1 MLDRLTYEDFKNYSG
16 KTFTLEGMGGQVEMQ
31 LLDVRRSPYPGLPNQ
46 RHPFA
51 ILFTAPAK
59 PELGNRMY
67 NIRHPGRG
75 MIEGIFITPIVPP
88 PEFIQQTREIR
99 FYEAIFN

>member
-1 MLDRLTYEDFKNYSG
+1 MLDSLTYEDFENFRG
-16 KTFTLEGMGGQVEMQ
+16 KTFTLEGVGGRVEMQ
-31 LLDVRRSPYPGLPNQ
+31 LLDVRRSPHSGLPSK

-51 ILFTAPAK
+51 ILFAAPTT
-59 PELGNRMY
+59 PELANQMY

-75 MIEGIFITPIVPP
+75 MIEGIFITPVLPP
-88 PEFIQQTREIR
+88 VQFIQQTRDVR